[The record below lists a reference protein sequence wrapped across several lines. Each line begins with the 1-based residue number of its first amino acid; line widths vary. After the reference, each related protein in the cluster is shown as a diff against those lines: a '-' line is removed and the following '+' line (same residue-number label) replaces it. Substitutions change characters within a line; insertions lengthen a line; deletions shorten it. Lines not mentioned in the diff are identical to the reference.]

1 MIKKVHFYFIFLL
14 IIFIIMFI
22 FLFKIFN
29 HNIKSY
35 AVEDSYSDA
44 QPVKDS
50 LPPTTD
56 TSLPISLEDIYTP
69 EAVTP
74 LHLLDNGFELPL
86 NGSSGYCSI
95 NLSLLSNPDYN
106 SSKVSSLTAGTG
118 FKILKENNDW
128 WYVSINN
135 CNGWLPNKYCMINL
149 PDVIPSIIYDDTNS
163 YKSLFLSSQKELP
176 NITGKQLYN
185 VYQFNSRLNKEEFIM
200 PIMYPTAKKIAKVQ
214 HLALS
219 NNQSLK
225 IYETFRPLDVQKKI
239 SSNLSFLMNNDSTV
253 FNGINRNSWNESW
266 FIAQSISNH
275 QRGIALDVSLV
286 NVIDSTYNQIGK
298 YSYTSI
304 IEYKECKMPTR
315 MHELSADA
323 VSLKYGVNSNSK
335 TAWQNVPLSNTMTES
350 AICLQNY
357 FTKCGFCPLASEW
370 WHFNDLDTKDL
381 LDGIYSSGQ
390 YFIRECLSSIPE

>member
-56 TSLPISLEDIYTP
+56 TSLPISPEDIYTP

-390 YFIRECLSSIPE
+390 YYIRECLSSIPE

>member
-1 MIKKVHFYFIFLL
+1 
-14 IIFIIMFI
+14 MFI

-381 LDGIYSSGQ
+381 LDGFYSSGQ
-390 YFIRECLSSIPE
+390 YYIRECLSSIPE

>member
-56 TSLPISLEDIYTP
+56 TSLPIFLEDIYTP

-390 YFIRECLSSIPE
+390 YYIRECLSSIPE

>member
-56 TSLPISLEDIYTP
+56 TSLPISLEDIYTT

-390 YFIRECLSSIPE
+390 YYIRECLSSIPE

>member
-106 SSKVSSLTAGTG
+106 SSKVSFLTAGTG

-381 LDGIYSSGQ
+381 LDGFYSSGQ
-390 YFIRECLSSIPE
+390 YYIRECLSSIPE

>member
-381 LDGIYSSGQ
+381 LDGFYSSGQ
-390 YFIRECLSSIPE
+390 YYIRECLSSIPE

>member
-390 YFIRECLSSIPE
+390 YYIMECLSSIPE

>member
-14 IIFIIMFI
+14 IIFIILFI

-390 YFIRECLSSIPE
+390 YYIRECLSSIPE

>member
-95 NLSLLSNPDYN
+95 NLSLLSNPDHN

-390 YFIRECLSSIPE
+390 YYIRECLSSIPE

>member
-1 MIKKVHFYFIFLL
+1 MIKKVHFYFICLL
-14 IIFIIMFI
+14 IIFIIIFI

-44 QPVKDS
+44 QPVKES

-176 NITGKQLYN
+176 NITSKQLYN
-185 VYQFNSRLNKEEFIM
+185 VYQFNSRLSKEEFIM
-200 PIMYPTAKKIAKVQ
+200 PIMYPTAKKIANVQ

-253 FNGINRNSWNESW
+253 FNGINRNGWNESW

-335 TAWQNVPLSNTMTES
+335 TAWRNVPLSNTMTES

-390 YFIRECLSSIPE
+390 YYIKECLSSIPE

>member
-86 NGSSGYCSI
+86 NGSSGYWSI
-95 NLSLLSNPDYN
+95 KLSLLSNPDYN

-390 YFIRECLSSIPE
+390 YYIRECLSSIPE

>member
-74 LHLLDNGFELPL
+74 LHLSDNGFELPL

-390 YFIRECLSSIPE
+390 YYIRECLSSIPE

>member
-370 WHFNDLDTKDL
+370 WHFNDLDAKDL

-390 YFIRECLSSIPE
+390 YYIRECLSSIPE

>member
-390 YFIRECLSSIPE
+390 YYIRECLSSIPE

>member
-315 MHELSADA
+315 MHEISADA

-390 YFIRECLSSIPE
+390 YYIRECLSSIPE

>member
-200 PIMYPTAKKIAKVQ
+200 PIMCPTAKKIAKVQ

-390 YFIRECLSSIPE
+390 YYIRECLSSIPE

>member
-69 EAVTP
+69 KAVTP

-390 YFIRECLSSIPE
+390 YYIRECLSSIPE

>member
-1 MIKKVHFYFIFLL
+1 MLTIRYHNSFKK
-14 IIFIIMFI
+14 
-22 FLFKIFN
+22 
-29 HNIKSY
+29 
-35 AVEDSYSDA
+35 
-44 QPVKDS
+44 
-50 LPPTTD
+50 
-56 TSLPISLEDIYTP
+56 
-69 EAVTP
+69 
-74 LHLLDNGFELPL
+74 
-86 NGSSGYCSI
+86 
-95 NLSLLSNPDYN
+95 DY
-106 SSKVSSLTAGTG
+106 K
-118 FKILKENNDW
+118 KILKENNDW

-381 LDGIYSSGQ
+381 LDGFYSSGQ
-390 YFIRECLSSIPE
+390 YYIRECLSSIPE

>member
-1 MIKKVHFYFIFLL
+1 MILKND
-14 IIFIIMFI
+14 I

-390 YFIRECLSSIPE
+390 YYIRECLSSIPE

>member
-1 MIKKVHFYFIFLL
+1 MNKKVHFYFVFLL

-44 QPVKDS
+44 QPVKES

-185 VYQFNSRLNKEEFIM
+185 VYQFNSRLNKKEFIM

-253 FNGINRNSWNESW
+253 FNGINRNGWNESW

-335 TAWQNVPLSNTMTES
+335 TAWRNVPLSSTMTES

-370 WHFNDLDTKDL
+370 WHFNDLDTKEL

-390 YFIRECLSSIPE
+390 YYIKECLSSIPE